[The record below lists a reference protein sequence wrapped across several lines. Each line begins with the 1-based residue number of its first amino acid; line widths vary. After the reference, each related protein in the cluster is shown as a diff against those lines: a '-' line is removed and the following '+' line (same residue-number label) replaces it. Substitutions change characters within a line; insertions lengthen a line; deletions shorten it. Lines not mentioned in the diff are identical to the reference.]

1 MAAKEWSSLVRA
13 VEVVPDPRRQCKNLR
28 HRLVDIVTIGFA
40 GVLCG
45 CDDFVEIQEFALS
58 KEAMFRRFL
67 ELPNGIPSHDTFRRV
82 FQAICPLMLQRCLI
96 DWLQGLRQ
104 TAKVTAGVGE
114 VVAIDGKTLRRTFDR
129 ARDLGAL
136 HLVSAWASANGI
148 TLGQVAVDAKSN
160 EITAIPQLLDLLDL
174 KDCVVTIDAM
184 GCQKEIAAAIVAKDA
199 DYVLALKDNQPML
212 HEQVADYFLA
222 QMEAD
227 KPDRKM
233 RRHGEVEKSH
243 GRTETRETYVAPAPK
258 KIVAAGTW
266 VGLACIVMVIRHC
279 VDHATDKATHEVRY
293 FISSLP
299 ASAKRLA
306 GAVRQHWGIEN
317 GLHWVLDVAFNEDRM
332 RQRDRNGIENL
343 ALLNRLAVSL
353 LRQDKTV
360 KAGVKCKRKT
370 AGWDNAYLLHLMFNS
385 P

>member
-1 MAAKEWSSLVRA
+1 MAAKEWSSLVKA

-28 HRLVDIVTIGFA
+28 HRLVDIVIIGFA

-45 CDDFVEIQEFALS
+45 CDDFVEIEEFALS
-58 KEAMFRRFL
+58 KEDVFRRFL

-82 FQAICPLMLQRCLI
+82 FQAVCPLTLQRCLI

-184 GCQKEIAAAIVAKDA
+184 GCR
-199 DYVLALKDNQPML
+199 
-212 HEQVADYFLA
+212 
-222 QMEAD
+222 
-227 KPDRKM
+227 RK
-233 RRHGEVEKSH
+233 SPPPSSP
-243 GRTETRETYVAPAPK
+243 RTPTMCWR
-258 KIVAAGTW
+258 
-266 VGLACIVMVIRHC
+266 
-279 VDHATDKATHEVRY
+279 
-293 FISSLP
+293 
-299 ASAKRLA
+299 
-306 GAVRQHWGIEN
+306 
-317 GLHWVLDVAFNEDRM
+317 
-332 RQRDRNGIENL
+332 
-343 ALLNRLAVSL
+343 
-353 LRQDKTV
+353 
-360 KAGVKCKRKT
+360 
-370 AGWDNAYLLHLMFNS
+370 
-385 P
+385 